1 MAAPVWGGLFRF
13 ILNVPVSYAGLH
25 LNLFLRLDIV
35 GGTGFGMA
43 TFKNLVRGLYLGKGS
58 VSVHFRYALILFDA
72 LTILFLVGTAH
83 LEHGPGMNLISF
95 LVGIVILCDFSARL
109 WISKHRLEL
118 LKQIYTIADII
129 VIVSLFLDPFLT
141 GNLAFLRILRGLR
154 LIHSYHLLRDLRRDS
169 HFFRTHEDAVI
180 ASINLLVFVFA
191 TTTAVLVFFI
201 DPEVSQTPYID
212 ALYFTM
218 ATLTTTG
225 FGDVTLVTP
234 GGKLFSVF
242 IMVVGVALFVRLA
255 QAIFMPQK
263 VRHKCRDCG
272 LFRHDPDA
280 VHCKHCGGLLKI
292 ETGGV
297 S

>member
-1 MAAPVWGGLFRF
+1 MSTL
-13 ILNVPVSYAGLH
+13 
-25 LNLFLRLDIV
+25 
-35 GGTGFGMA
+35 
-43 TFKNLVRGLYLGKGS
+43 KQQVRGLYTGS
-58 VSVHFRYALILFDA
+58 GVVPRRFRYWLIVFDF
-72 LTILFLVGTAH
+72 LTILFFIGTAH
-83 LEHGPGMNLISF
+83 KDQGPWLTAISF
-95 LVGIVILCDFSARL
+95 ALGFLILLDFCARL
-109 WISKHRLEL
+109 WIAKNRAHFLR
-118 LKQIYTIADII
+118 QIYTLADIV
-129 VIVSLFLDPFLT
+129 VIISLLLDPILE
-141 GNLAFLRILRGLR
+141 GSLAFVRILRGLR

-180 ASINLLVFVFA
+180 AAINLLVFVFA
-191 TTTAVLVFFI
+191 TSTAVFVFYI
-201 DPEVSQTPYID
+201 DRETSQTPYID

-225 FGDVTLVTP
+225 FGDITFQTP

-263 VRHKCRDCG
+263 VRHKCGECG
-272 LFRHDPDA
+272 LYRHDPDA
-280 VHCKHCGGLLKI
+280 VHCKHCGGLLNI